1 MTISKTQDPPF
12 EAFRIW
18 NNNGYDKHE
27 KQSEAEWTTNI
38 FYSW

>member
-1 MTISKTQDPPF
+1 MTISKTQDPRF

-27 KQSEAEWTTNI
+27 N
-38 FYSW
+38 